1 MKRVFRIRMSKMA
14 LMTSIIVISG
24 LCGFAGVA
32 ISAES
37 EIPSETNTVSTKT
50 NASEQEIS
58 NGSPIQIADGVIVT
72 PIQGWQIERKAM
84 GMSLVMKEVLPQEKN
99 AQPDYSKPIFA
110 RNITVLGLNGARHI
124 DADAISE
131 VKAEISKMISRDP
144 SLKDFTFTDA
154 RLFDY
159 KAKNDG
165 IVLFSQL
172 TVNNFQMMQM
182 QILVSG
188 ESKAYLLTYS
198 DLAASFSNPST
209 FEAAWKSMTSISVP
223 GTAPKRFEKELILGS
238 LVGGSLLAILL
249 PFYLIRWRHS
259 RKMRKLADELQY
271 DWDHGALK
279 SDADY
284 ELSEIRSL
292 EVTRQIKQRMPGKKI
307 TGSSQNAYAHQT
319 DLTSKRA
326 SYLSSVDSFS
336 TRHSRFGS
344 QYNWR
349 AR

>member
-32 ISAES
+32 ISAETEAS
-37 EIPSETNTVSTKT
+37 SETDPVSLQSNTP
-50 NASEQEIS
+50 EQEIS
-58 NGSPIQIADGVIVT
+58 NGSPIKIADGVTMI
-72 PIQGWQIERKAM
+72 PIQGWRIERKAM
-84 GMSLVMKEVLPQEKN
+84 GMSLVMKEVLPQETN
-99 AQPDYSKPIFA
+99 ARPDYSKPIFA

-124 DADAISE
+124 DTDAIG
-131 VKAEISKMISRDP
+131 EIKTEITKMISRDP
-144 SLKDFTFTDA
+144 SLKDFIFTDA

-198 DLAASFSNPST
+198 DLASSFSNPAT
-209 FEAAWKSMTSISVP
+209 FEAAWKSMTSISVS
-223 GTAPKRFEKELILGS
+223 GAAPKRFEKELILAG
-238 LVGGSLLAILL
+238 LVGGSLLALLL
-249 PFYLIRWRHS
+249 PFYMIRWRHS
-259 RKMRKLADELQY
+259 RKMRKLAEELQY

-284 ELSEIRSL
+284 ELSEMRSL
-292 EVTRQIKQRMPGKKI
+292 EVTRQIRQRLPGKKI
-307 TGSSQNAYAHQT
+307 TASSQDANQSHT
-319 DLTSKRA
+319 ELTSKRA